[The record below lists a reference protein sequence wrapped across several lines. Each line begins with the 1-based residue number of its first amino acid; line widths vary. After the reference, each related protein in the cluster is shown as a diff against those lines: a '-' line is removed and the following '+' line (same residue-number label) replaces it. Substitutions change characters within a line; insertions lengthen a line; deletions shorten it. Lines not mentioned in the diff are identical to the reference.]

1 MQRTHLS
8 HGAWIDHLEG
18 WLSDDLE
25 VMDTLRDAV
34 AWRQGSRTMYDRVV
48 DVPRLTAWCSDPYA
62 AAPFADQGLRGAQ
75 RALRTGAV
83 HLGRPVLVSRRP
95 RQRRLARGHDRCE
108 TR

>member
-1 MQRTHLS
+1 MRGMTALDLQPSLFSAAVSADRRALPDMQRTHLS

-48 DVPRLTAWCSDPYA
+48 DVPRLTA
-62 AAPFADQGLRGAQ
+62 
-75 RALRTGAV
+75 
-83 HLGRPVLVSRRP
+83 
-95 RQRRLARGHDRCE
+95 
-108 TR
+108 